1 MKTKIQ
7 FVKWKINLLS
17 VSSLIF
23 YATFSF
29 AQSDTTFSFTQTEQS
44 NAIYGTPDKYQG
56 YLIFDEG
63 VNPSVT
69 QWKVEIFNKNLDAD
83 SNIAL
88 ELIETIKPK
97 ESYLRVDKA
106 YYTRWDKLIR
116 VTGLDE
122 SGKIVVIEDNPSHV
136 GPHQP
141 YYKPYCHFDCIAPT
155 YALSVVIDAH
165 YDGYDDT
172 QITGGN
178 MVQLNA
184 ASSTETITDD
194 YGNDIYIPYY
204 RYMSPAEKTSLCNTF
219 STPYDTPSNI
229 NAPRHYGFINGC
241 PTNQSG
247 FPNNTFDGINF
258 IKLEGVNSGDGIK
271 NYQGGT
277 LTGEVYGI
285 CKARGFWESNNVLE
299 SDPVN
304 HYLVDDA
311 GQVCGDLS
319 NYEGARNYANAH
331 IPLASFGLELLP
343 PCEGF
348 EGGGETGE
356 LEGAEIASECDGI
369 LDIFEVSGDENVFEL
384 LNALMSADCIDDIE
398 WENGDDEGSTFVWP
412 HHVIRAMQ
420 IYRVD
425 ISKEDTVTSEGPII
439 TIFRDSV
446 YKANGEINFPTFSLK
461 KGLYNIV
468 FVLQDLSTFPVIHE
482 FSQDIQNHFDESN
495 LLTTTIYPVPLN
507 DLFYTIKMEAQA
519 TMDFDYYVYDSNNTS
534 LFQHHCHLNK
544 DQVFYLPVL
553 SLLFPK
559 GLIFH
564 KFVFSDGSQKIVT
577 TNKNW

>member
-1 MKTKIQ
+1 M
-7 FVKWKINLLS
+7 
-17 VSSLIF
+17 LIF
-23 YATFSF
+23 YATFSL

-56 YLIFDEG
+56 YLILDEG
-63 VNPSVT
+63 ANPSVT

-83 SNIAL
+83 SNIVL

-97 ESYLRVDKA
+97 ESYLRIDKA
-106 YYTRWDKLIR
+106 YYSRSDKLIR
-116 VTGLDE
+116 VTGLNED
-122 SGKIVVIEDNPSHV
+122 GKIVVTQDNPSRIA
-136 GPHQP
+136 PHQP
-141 YYKPYCHFDCIAPT
+141 YYKPYCHEDCITAT

-165 YDGYDDT
+165 YSGYDDVN
-172 QITGGN
+172 ITEGN
-178 MVQLNA
+178 MVQLEGA
-184 ASSTETITDD
+184 ATTEATTVGLYDA
-194 YGNDIYIPYY
+194 YIPYY
-204 RYMSPAEKTSLCNTF
+204 RYMSPAEKNNLCMTTNDVT
-219 STPYDTPSNI
+219 TNI
-229 NAPRHYGFINGC
+229 NAPKHYGFAHGC
-241 PTNQSG
+241 PSNSNTGTNI
-247 FPNNTFDGINF
+247 FDGLNF
-258 IKLEGVNSGDGIK
+258 ITLEGVLAEDEIK
-271 NYQGGT
+271 NYQGVT
-277 LTGEVYGI
+277 LTGEVFGI
-285 CKARGFWESNNVLE
+285 AKARGFWESNNVLE

-304 HYLVDDA
+304 HYLADDA
-311 GQVCGDLS
+311 GHACVVYS
-319 NYEGARNYANAH
+319 NYDVAKDYANAH
-331 IPLASFGLELLP
+331 IPLASFGLNPLP

-348 EGGGETGE
+348 EAGETSE
-356 LEGAEIASECDGI
+356 SEGAEIASECDAI
-369 LDIFEVSGDENVFEL
+369 LDFFDVSGDENVFEL
-384 LNALMSADCIDDIE
+384 LNALMSADCIDDID
-398 WENGDDEGSTFVWP
+398 WENGDDEAATFVWP

-420 IYRVD
+420 IYRIV
-425 ISKEDTVTSEGPII
+425 SKEDTVSHQGPII
-439 TIFRDSV
+439 TIYRDSV
-446 YKANGEINFPTFSLK
+446 YKSNGEINFPTFSLK

-553 SLLFPK
+553 SFLFPK